1 MDTLTQLQQN
11 RRIIQDLTVSTLAR
25 ISSLYSR
32 LAYLASLRDISTNFY
47 DHSGLDPVYPQAAV
61 RQALEQC
68 HQELFERIL
77 ETPLVVQEEDLRAP
91 LRTLPNGSRNAAA
104 QWRRLEAYRALLPAE
119 SPEYLKE
126 LFCSNVRAILEI
138 LEKEPSTERAAGG
151 PLPRPARRFPLRPAF
166 STIRACTGKADG
178 VASLNA
184 RPPAETIRSGNLH
197 VFNKI
202 QWTVVLVGPP
212 VFLQSPHRDVY

>member
-11 RRIIQDLTVSTLAR
+11 RRIIHDLTLSTLAG
-25 ISSLYSR
+25 ISSPFSR
-32 LAYLASLRDISTNFY
+32 LAYLASLRDLSTNVY
-47 DHSGLDPVYPQAAV
+47 DHAGLNAVYPRAAV

-77 ETPLVVQEEDLRAP
+77 ETPLVVQEDDLRAH
-91 LRTLPNGSRNAAA
+91 LQTMPNGSRKAAA

-138 LEKEPSTERAAGG
+138 LERESSAEQA
-151 PLPRPARRFPLRPAF
+151 
-166 STIRACTGKADG
+166 TG
-178 VASLNA
+178 
-184 RPPAETIRSGNLH
+184 
-197 VFNKI
+197 
-202 QWTVVLVGPP
+202 
-212 VFLQSPHRDVY
+212 

>member
-32 LAYLASLRDISTNFY
+32 LAYLASLRDISTNVY
-47 DHSGLDPVYPQAAV
+47 DHSGLDAVYPQAAV

-77 ETPLVVQEEDLRAP
+77 ETPLEVQEEDLRAH

-138 LEKEPSTERAAGG
+138 LEKEPSTERAAG
-151 PLPRPARRFPLRPAF
+151 
-166 STIRACTGKADG
+166 
-178 VASLNA
+178 
-184 RPPAETIRSGNLH
+184 
-197 VFNKI
+197 
-202 QWTVVLVGPP
+202 
-212 VFLQSPHRDVY
+212 